1 MVELTIPFWL
11 ASGVL
16 SETESINSWLKTQK
30 VQPRWIDE
38 VIRFTQPGLENE
50 IVLTGIEPSALQFN
64 WSASQL
70 SDYQLLQA
78 ACREITM
85 GDRSLALLLSCRNHQ
100 RTAVLLAAPAA
111 VGMYNLVPLAYV
123 EESFT
128 LQIPSSDMDLLA
140 ALEIAIIKK
149 GKKAEQLKELLW
161 LQNEGKRPV
170 KSNTAFVSAQWLN
183 LQSRPAGILPAC
195 HELVQALLQ
204 KKQVNGLAVE
214 VDASQHLFA
223 TWIEHI

>member
-1 MVELTIPFWL
+1 MVELTIPFWF
-11 ASGVL
+11 ASCVL

-38 VIRFTQPGLENE
+38 VIRVTEPGLESGFA
-50 IVLTGIEPSALQFN
+50 LTGIESSALQFG
-64 WSASQL
+64 WSAGQF
-70 SDYQLLQA
+70 SDHKLLQA
-78 ACREITM
+78 ACREI
-85 GDRSLALLLSCRNHQ
+85 
-100 RTAVLLAAPAA
+100 APTA

-123 EESFT
+123 EELFT

-170 KSNTAFVSAQWLN
+170 KSNTAFTAAQWVS
-183 LQSRPAGILPAC
+183 LQGRPAGILPAC
-195 HELVQALLQ
+195 HELVQVLLQ

-223 TWIEHI
+223 TWIERI

>member
-1 MVELTIPFWL
+1 MVELTIPFWF
-11 ASGVL
+11 ASCVL

-38 VIRFTQPGLENE
+38 VIRVTEPGLESGFA
-50 IVLTGIEPSALQFN
+50 LTGIESSALQFG
-64 WSASQL
+64 WSAGQF
-70 SDYQLLQA
+70 SDHKLLQA
-78 ACREITM
+78 ACREIAM
-85 GDRSLALLLSCRNHQ
+85 GERSLALLLSCRNHQ
-100 RTAVLLAAPAA
+100 RTAVLLAAPTA

-123 EESFT
+123 EELFT

-170 KSNTAFVSAQWLN
+170 KSNTAFTAAQWVS
-183 LQSRPAGILPAC
+183 LQGRPAGILPAC
-195 HELVQALLQ
+195 HELVQVLLQ

-223 TWIEHI
+223 TWIERI